1 MRLRRRRPAK
11 TRFRRVPL
19 SSRGSR
25 VLKSG
30 AGVLVGLSIVGTAWV
45 HAGATEA
52 AHHLLDSRW
61 RGEYDILV
69 TAEDERAQPAS
80 DAGEALPPYAIA
92 TARSRLSM
100 SDLERI
106 RAVPDVD
113 LAAPVG
119 DVLIRPRSDGPR
131 VMYQVPLPSS
141 LDDDVHAL
149 RVNVELTVGE
159 ERERRSLRSAEYVL
173 VLDLS
178 GGASQVGVVG
188 DEIVS
193 ANDCMTSENAE
204 PNCHLVQR
212 VPVTWAPV
220 DDPTNVTQSSGYLSG
235 DRLLFELPTLIE
247 TYPRIL
253 FVDPPA
259 ERRLLG
265 DAGDFLAPLSVVVPD
280 FSVADLQR
288 ANSDPAFPGRR
299 DEVGA
304 WLRSVPQSHAS
315 GDGERL
321 VMPIIVASDS
331 DLDATLTITVD
342 TGFDAPTVAPDS
354 GAAGIIAWSFPQ
366 DLLSGRAGDE
376 RESSSFDASSLIA
389 SADPKTA
396 IIPLPGFDGRDL
408 LAAAPPRLTRVR
420 EWAFTTPVRPHAG
433 GERLSLAI
441 DTYLMPSAAESVDTP
456 AGRWLAFDAQA
467 RSRSSE
473 PVAHEV
479 VETSAVAEGQGP
491 LIVAISEVSFL
502 APTNATPSSVPLA
515 TVDGT
520 ETRIR
525 AGDGATSQRVPP
537 SFSGMG
543 LSSTRP
549 TAFANLASAGL
560 LGMQAPISSVR
571 VRVAGVSDG
580 YTPENLTKVQR
591 VVDRMRSSGYHAV
604 MVAGSSRASVAIDV
618 SGYPS
623 TAGHDRDAHEE
634 TLPVTIEQEWS
645 ELGAVSRVDTV
656 VSNGNQAFA
665 LVSVLC
671 GVLLFALLMYAE
683 LPARRHTASVLNI
696 LGWTRGSIHRAFW
709 REDLLPIALIC
720 TGAVAGAV
728 SASVTNSGSYTVPT
742 HLATALC
749 AIAFVGAPGAAW
761 LGIRV
766 TTTASSRSPRRRR
779 PWGDCWRFGL
789 SRCSVAGALFAARD
803 ARTVIL
809 TAAPV
814 LLAALAT
821 GGATV
826 LVTSIAEDS
835 GKSDIATLVVDQ
847 NQVAH
852 ALLACTGL
860 IAAAGLLL
868 ATAKM
873 LSAQLRVRARVL
885 RQCGWTHAQRRR
897 ARVTEVASATVPA
910 TAIASLAVG
919 SSQGG
924 LVPAAA
930 AASTGLVATMI
941 LAGSKEKR

>member
-1 MRLRRRRPAK
+1 M
-11 TRFRRVPL
+11 VPL

-52 AHHLLDSRW
+52 AHELLDSRW
-61 RGEYDILV
+61 RGAYDILV
-69 TAEDERAQPAS
+69 TAEDERAQIVG
-80 DAGEALPPYAIA
+80 DAGDALPPYAIA
-92 TARSRLSM
+92 TARSRLTM
-100 SDLERI
+100 GDLERI

-113 LAAPVG
+113 VAAPVG
-119 DVLIRPRSDGPR
+119 DVLIRPRADGPR
-131 VMYQVPLPSS
+131 VMYQVPLSS
-141 LDDDVHAL
+141 SRDDEVHAL
-149 RVNVELTVGE
+149 RVSLSLTVGK
-159 ERERRSLRSAEYVL
+159 ERERRSLRHEEYAL

-193 ANDCMTSENAE
+193 ADDCVTSEDADLS
-204 PNCHLVQR
+204 CHLVHR

-220 DDPTNVTQSSGYLSG
+220 DEPANVAQSSGYLS
-235 DRLLFELPTLIE
+235 DNRLLFELPTLIE

-253 FVDPPA
+253 FVDPAA

-288 ANSDPAFPGRR
+288 ANSDPAFPAQR

-304 WLRSVPQSHAS
+304 WLRSVPQSDAS
-315 GDGERL
+315 GERDRERL
-321 VMPIIVASDS
+321 VMPIVVASDS

-354 GAAGIIAWSFPQ
+354 GAAGIIAWRFPA
-366 DLLSGRAGDE
+366 DLLSGRARDQ
-376 RESSSFDASSLIA
+376 REASSFDASSLIA

-396 IIPLPGFDGRDL
+396 IIPLPGFDGRDH
-408 LAAAPPRLTRVR
+408 LAAAPPSLTRVR
-420 EWAFTTPVRPHAG
+420 EWAFTTPVRPRASG
-433 GERLSLAI
+433 DRLSLAI
-441 DTYLMPSAAESVDTP
+441 DEYLTPSAAESVDTP
-456 AGRWLAFDAQA
+456 AGRWLAFDAHA
-467 RSRSSE
+467 RSGSSE

-491 LIVAISEVSFL
+491 LLVAVSEVSL
-502 APTNATPSSVPLA
+502 SAPTNATASSVPLA

-520 ETRIR
+520 DTRIR
-525 AGDGATSQRVPP
+525 ADDGATSQRVPP

-549 TAFANLASAGL
+549 TAFANIASAEL
-560 LGMQAPISSVR
+560 LGMRAPISSVR

-580 YTPENLTKVQR
+580 YTPENLTQVQR
-591 VVDRMRSSGYHAV
+591 VVERLRSSGYHAV

-618 SGYPS
+618 HGYPS
-623 TAGHDRDAHEE
+623 TADHDRHTHGEI
-634 TLPVTIEQEWS
+634 LPVTIQQEWS

-656 VSNGNQAFA
+656 VTHGNQLFA
-665 LVSVLC
+665 LISVLC
-671 GVLLFALLMYAE
+671 GVLLFVLLMYAE
-683 LPARRHTASVLNI
+683 LPARRHTATVLNT

-709 REDLLPIALIC
+709 REDLLAIALIC
-720 TGAVAGAV
+720 TGAVVGAV
-728 SASVTNSGSYTVPT
+728 AASVTNSGPYTVPT

-761 LGIRV
+761 LGIRL

-779 PWGDCWRFGL
+779 PWRDCWRFGL
-789 SRCSVAGALFAARD
+789 SRCALAGAFFAARD
-803 ARTVIL
+803 ARTLIL

-826 LVTSIAEDS
+826 LANSIVEGS
-835 GKSDIATLVVDQ
+835 GKSDIAALVVDRI
-847 NQVAH
+847 QVAH

-873 LSAQLRVRARVL
+873 LSAQLRARAGVL
-885 RQCGWTHAQRRR
+885 QQCGWTRTQRRL
-897 ARVTEVASATVPA
+897 ARMTEVASATVPS
-910 TAIASLAVG
+910 TAIATLSTWGLAAG
-919 SSQGG
+919 SSPGG
-924 LVPAAA
+924 LVPAAM

>member
-1 MRLRRRRPAK
+1 M
-11 TRFRRVPL
+11 
-19 SSRGSR
+19 
-25 VLKSG
+25 LKSG
-30 AGVLVGLSIVGTAWV
+30 AAVLVGLSIVGTAWV

-52 AHHLLDSRW
+52 AHQLLDSRW
-61 RGEYDILV
+61 RGAYDILV
-69 TAEDERAQPAS
+69 TAEDERAQTAD
-80 DAGEALPPYAIA
+80 DAGDALPPYAIA

-100 SDLERI
+100 DDLERI

-113 LAAPVG
+113 VAAPVG
-119 DVLIRPRSDGPR
+119 DVLIRPRSDGSR

-149 RVNVELTVGE
+149 RVDLALTVGE
-159 ERERRSLRSAEYVL
+159 ERERRSLRHAKYAL

-193 ANDCMTSENAE
+193 ADDCVTSKDAE

-220 DDPTNVTQSSGYLSG
+220 DEPANVTQSSGYLSG

-253 FVDPPA
+253 FVDPSA

-265 DAGDFLAPLSVVVPD
+265 DAGDILAPLSVVAPD
-280 FSVADLQR
+280 FSVGDLQK
-288 ANSDPAFPGRR
+288 ANSDPAFPGQR

-304 WLRSVPQSHAS
+304 WLRSVPLSHAS
-315 GDGERL
+315 GEGDRERL
-321 VMPIIVASDS
+321 VMPIVVASGS

-342 TGFDAPTVAPDS
+342 TGFDAPTIAPDS
-354 GAAGIIAWSFPQ
+354 GAGGIFAWRFPA
-366 DLLSGRAGDE
+366 DLLSGRAGDQ
-376 RESSSFDASSLIA
+376 REALSFDASSLIA

-396 IIPLPGFDGRDL
+396 IFPLPGFDGGDR
-408 LAAAPPRLTRVR
+408 LAAAPPSLTRVR
-420 EWAFTTPVRPHAG
+420 EWAFTTPLRPHASG
-433 GERLSLAI
+433 DRLSLEI
-441 DTYLMPSAAESVDTP
+441 DEYLTPSAAESVD
-456 AGRWLAFDAQA
+456 ASGDRWLDFDAQA
-467 RSRSSE
+467 RSGSSE

-479 VETSAVAEGQGP
+479 VHTSSVAEGQGS
-491 LIVAISEVSFL
+491 LLVAVSEVSFS
-502 APTNATPSSVPLA
+502 APADATASTVPLA

-537 SFSGMG
+537 SFSGLG

-549 TAFANLASAGL
+549 TAFANVASAGL

-591 VVDRMRSSGYHAV
+591 VVDVLRSNGYHAV

-623 TAGHDRDAHEE
+623 AADHDSGTHGE
-634 TLPVTIEQEWS
+634 TVPVIIEQEWS

-656 VSNGNQAFA
+656 VSDGNQAFA

-671 GVLLFALLMYAE
+671 AVVLFALLMYAE
-683 LPARRHTASVLNI
+683 LPARRHTASVLST
-696 LGWTRGSIHRAFW
+696 LGWTRGWIHRAFW

-728 SASVTNSGSYTVPT
+728 CASVTNSGSYTVPT
-742 HLATALC
+742 HLAPALC

-766 TTTASSRSPRRRR
+766 TTTAPSRSPRRRR
-779 PWGDCWRFGL
+779 PWGDCRRFGL
-789 SRCSVAGALFAARD
+789 SHCSVAGAFFAARD

-860 IAAAGLLL
+860 IAAAGLLV

-885 RQCGWTHAQRRR
+885 WQCGWTHAQRRR

-910 TAIASLAVG
+910 TTLATLAVWSLAVG

-924 LVPAAA
+924 LVPAAV